1 MPADGEADIKRL
13 CGLSGDSKVPL
24 KTGVPGLQALDIRD
38 AAILKLNRREFSI
51 GRVAVQDPASAQVDL
66 LLREEPADEAAA
78 FGFGPEVNRDAADI
92 KLGTGETG
100 YRQIGAFDRE
110 IDEDWCKPGMED
122 QSRSPSASGTRRAR
136 GEASELISTFF
147 SVSFG
152 Q

>member
-100 YRQIGAFDRE
+100 YRQIGAFDR
-110 IDEDWCKPGMED
+110 
-122 QSRSPSASGTRRAR
+122 RR
-136 GEASELISTFF
+136 L
-147 SVSFG
+147 V
-152 Q
+152 

>member
-92 KLGTGETG
+92 KLGTGVTVRLGLLIERLTK
-100 YRQIGAFDRE
+100 IGVSR
-110 IDEDWCKPGMED
+110 GMED